1 MAFLNIVRTVVED
14 PAPTGLDFSGL
25 ISALTST
32 VTAQQIIGYM
42 AAIVGAGMGI
52 YLAYVFGRKLIR
64 AFANAVKG
72 KKPTI

>member
-1 MAFLNIVRTVVED
+1 MALLRVLFEGE
-14 PAPTGLDFSGL
+14 PTGLDFTGL
-25 ISALTST
+25 ISALTGT
-32 VTAQQIIGYM
+32 VSAQQIIGYM